1 MIKKLDSDIENKVS
15 LAKVSPSKNADGFK
29 KYLQE
34 IQKFPLLT
42 PEQEYDYAIRFA
54 EHNDSEAGK
63 MLIQSHL
70 RLVVK
75 IANKFKNYGLP
86 TADLVAE
93 GNMGLIQAL
102 KKFEP
107 RQGFRFST
115 YSMWWI
121 RAFIQD
127 YVLRSWSLVKIGTTS
142 AQKKLFFN
150 LGKIKKK
157 LGIQSNE
164 FGLSQEKIKHIAET
178 LNVSSQEVI
187 DMDSRLTQSDSSLNR
202 KIGEDE
208 ESIESMDLLADT
220 RPNQEQISI
229 ENQQKEQQRNL
240 FKKAFEQ
247 LNLREQEIIFKRQ
260 LSEDSQTL
268 EELSQHYKVSRER
281 IRQIEEM
288 FPTFDYMNHKQNL
301 KYREF
306 LNDLKDNKESS

>member
-1 MIKKLDSDIENKVS
+1 
-15 LAKVSPSKNADGFK
+15 
-29 KYLQE
+29 
-34 IQKFPLLT
+34 
-42 PEQEYDYAIRFA
+42 
-54 EHNDSEAGK
+54 

-70 RLVVK
+70 RLVIK

-150 LGKIKKK
+150 LGKIKRK
-157 LGIQSNE
+157 LGVESNE

-187 DMDSRLTQSDSSLNR
+187 DMDSRLTQSDSSLNH

-229 ENQQKEQQRNL
+229 ENQQKEQRRNL

-281 IRQIEEM
+281 IRQIEESA
-288 FPTFDYMNHKQNL
+288 L
-301 KYREF
+301 KK
-306 LNDLKDNKESS
+306 LKKIIAESIK

>member
-1 MIKKLDSDIENKVS
+1 MR
-15 LAKVSPSKNADGFK
+15 
-29 KYLQE
+29 E

-42 PEQEYDYAIRFA
+42 PEQEYEYAVRFI
-54 EHNDSEAGK
+54 EQNDAEAGK
-63 MLIQSHL
+63 ILIQSHL

-107 RQGFRFST
+107 KKGFRFST

-150 LGKIKKK
+150 LGKIKKR
-157 LGIQSNE
+157 LGVQTNE
-164 FGLSQEKIKHIAET
+164 FGLSQEKIKHIADT

-187 DMDSRLTQSDSSLNR
+187 DMNSRLTQNDSSLNN

-208 ESIESMDLLADT
+208 NGDESLDLIADN

-229 ENQQKEQQRNL
+229 ENQQKSQQRNL
-240 FKKAFEQ
+240 FKQAFEK

-260 LSEDSQTL
+260 ISEDSQTL

-281 IRQIEEM
+281 IRQIEEVA
-288 FPTFDYMNHKQNL
+288 L
-301 KYREF
+301 KK
-306 LNDLKDNKESS
+306 LKKTISELIK

>member
-1 MIKKLDSDIENKVS
+1 MIKKLDSNIENKVS

-150 LGKIKKK
+150 LGKIKRK
-157 LGIQSNE
+157 LGVQSNE
-164 FGLSQEKIKHIAET
+164 FDLSQEKIKHIAET
-178 LNVSSQEVI
+178 LNVSSQEVV
-187 DMDSRLTQSDSSLNR
+187 DMNSRLTQSDSSLNH
-202 KIGEDE
+202 KIGEDGE
-208 ESIESMDLLADT
+208 GLESMDLLADT

-229 ENQQKEQQRNL
+229 ENQQKEQKRNL

-281 IRQIEEM
+281 IRQIEESA
-288 FPTFDYMNHKQNL
+288 L
-301 KYREF
+301 KK
-306 LNDLKDNKESS
+306 LKKIIAESIK

>member
-1 MIKKLDSDIENKVS
+1 MTKKLNQNIKNKFD
-15 LAKVSPSKNADGFK
+15 LIKVKGSRSHDGFA
-29 KYLQE
+29 KYLRE

-42 PEQEYDYAIRFA
+42 PKQEYDYATRFA
-54 EHNDSEAGK
+54 EQNDSEAGK
-63 MLIQSHL
+63 ILIQSHL

-86 TADLVAE
+86 TSDLVAE

-107 RQGFRFST
+107 KKGFRFST

-150 LGKIKKK
+150 LGKIKKR
-157 LGIQSNE
+157 LGAHNNE

-178 LNVSSQEVI
+178 LNVSSQEVV
-187 DMDSRLTQSDSSLNR
+187 DMNSRLTQNDSSLNN
-202 KIGEDE
+202 KIGEDDGDL
-208 ESIESMDLLADT
+208 ESLDLIADN
-220 RPNQEQISI
+220 RPNQEQTSI
-229 ENQQKEQQRNL
+229 ENQQRDQQRNL
-240 FKKAFEQ
+240 FKQAFEK
-247 LNLREQEIIFKRQ
+247 LNSREQEIIFKRQ

-281 IRQIEEM
+281 IRQIEESAM
-288 FPTFDYMNHKQNL
+288 KKL
-301 KYREF
+301 KKTITE
-306 LNDLKDNKESS
+306 LIK

>member
-1 MIKKLDSDIENKVS
+1 MTKKLNQNIESKVD
-15 LAKVSPSKNADGFK
+15 LIKVEGPRSHDGFA
-29 KYLQE
+29 KYLRE

-42 PEQEYDYAIRFA
+42 PEQEYDYATRFA
-54 EHNDSEAGK
+54 EQNDSEAGK
-63 MLIQSHL
+63 ILIQSHL

-86 TADLVAE
+86 TSDLVAE

-107 RQGFRFST
+107 KKGFRFST

-150 LGKIKKK
+150 LGKIKKR
-157 LGIQSNE
+157 LGAHNNE

-178 LNVSSQEVI
+178 LNVSSQEVV
-187 DMDSRLTQSDSSLNR
+187 DMNSRLTQNDSSLNN
-202 KIGEDE
+202 KIGEDDGDL
-208 ESIESMDLLADT
+208 ESLDLIADN
-220 RPNQEQISI
+220 RPNQEQTSI
-229 ENQQKEQQRNL
+229 ENQQRDQQRNL
-240 FKKAFEQ
+240 FKQAFEK
-247 LNLREQEIIFKRQ
+247 LNPREQEIIFKRQ

-281 IRQIEEM
+281 IRQIEESAI
-288 FPTFDYMNHKQNL
+288 KKL
-301 KYREF
+301 KKTIAE
-306 LNDLKDNKESS
+306 LIK

>member
-1 MIKKLDSDIENKVS
+1 MTKKLNQNIESKVD
-15 LAKVSPSKNADGFK
+15 LIKVEGPRSHDGFA
-29 KYLQE
+29 KYLRE

-42 PEQEYDYAIRFA
+42 PEQEYDYATRFA
-54 EHNDSEAGK
+54 EQNDSEAGK
-63 MLIQSHL
+63 ILIQSHL

-107 RQGFRFST
+107 KKGFRFST

-150 LGKIKKK
+150 LGKIKKR
-157 LGIQSNE
+157 LGAHNNE

-178 LNVSSQEVI
+178 LNVSSQEVV
-187 DMDSRLTQSDSSLNR
+187 DMNSRLTQNDSSLNN
-202 KIGEDE
+202 KIGEDDGDL
-208 ESIESMDLLADT
+208 ESLDLIADNH
-220 RPNQEQISI
+220 PNQEQISI
-229 ENQQKEQQRNL
+229 ENQQRDQQRNL
-240 FKKAFEQ
+240 FKQAFEK
-247 LNLREQEIIFKRQ
+247 LNTREQEIIFKRQ

-281 IRQIEEM
+281 IRQIEESAM
-288 FPTFDYMNHKQNL
+288 KKL
-301 KYREF
+301 KKTIAE
-306 LNDLKDNKESS
+306 LIK